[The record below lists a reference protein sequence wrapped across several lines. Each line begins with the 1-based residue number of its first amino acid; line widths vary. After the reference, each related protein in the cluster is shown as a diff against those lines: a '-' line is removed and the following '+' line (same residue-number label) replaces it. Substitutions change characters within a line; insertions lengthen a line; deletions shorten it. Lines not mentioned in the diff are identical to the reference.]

1 MVEGGKPKV
10 IENNEGK
17 KTTPSYVAFVDGEI
31 KKGEVAKR
39 GAVNHPEDTV
49 FAFKRLVG
57 HKNSDEVVQ
66 NLNVPYQL
74 KPAKNGD
81 ARVAV
86 TVDGK
91 EELWSPEQLS
101 AQILTKMKETAENYL
116 GQDVTGA
123 VITVPAYFNDAQRQA
138 TKDAG
143 RIAGLEVHRIINEPT
158 AAALAYGLDKNV
170 AIAKLL
176 YMILGRY
183 V

>member
-1 MVEGGKPKV
+1 MKVKPPILCGFCRWRNQKR
-10 IENNEGK
+10 
-17 KTTPSYVAFVDGEI
+17 
-31 KKGEVAKR
+31 EVAKR

-101 AQILTKMKETAENYL
+101 A
-116 GQDVTGA
+116 
-123 VITVPAYFNDAQRQA
+123 
-138 TKDAG
+138 
-143 RIAGLEVHRIINEPT
+143 
-158 AAALAYGLDKNV
+158 
-170 AIAKLL
+170 
-176 YMILGRY
+176 RY
-183 V
+183 